1 MKTLQSPTPFARIGT
16 RGSPLALA
24 QAQLVRRLLARA
36 HGVAE
41 DDIAISVIS
50 TGGDRS
56 QASNASLTE
65 IGGKGLF
72 TKEIDEA
79 MLAGDVDIGVH
90 SSKDVATA
98 MPAGLRLAA
107 FLEREDVRDAFMSVK
122 VQSLDHLGERA
133 RFGTSSI
140 RRAAQVLRVRP
151 DLEIVPFRGNVGT
164 RLQKLLDGVA
174 DATMLAMAGLNR
186 LGEGHRATAALDP
199 EIFMPAPAQ
208 GAIGLAVRE
217 GDARMAELVAALDH
231 APTHAAISAE
241 RAMLAILDGSC
252 RTPVGA
258 LSGGTDGRLTLRGQ
272 ILSLDGKDCFESAA
286 SGSDPLEIGRKVG
299 EDLVAQAG
307 SDWLAQW
314 TRR

>member
-1 MKTLQSPTPFARIGT
+1 MQSPAPFARIGT

-24 QAQLVRRLLARA
+24 QARLLRRLLGAA

-41 DDIAISVIS
+41 DDIAIEVIS

-79 MLAGDVDIGVH
+79 MLAGRIDIGVH
-90 SSKDVATA
+90 SSKDVATRL
-98 MPAGLRLAA
+98 PEGILLAA

-122 VQSLDHLGERA
+122 VQSLDHLAERA

-186 LGEGHRATAALDP
+186 LGEGHRATALLDP

-208 GAIGLAVRE
+208 GAIGLAVRSD
-217 GDARMAELVAALDH
+217 DARMAGLVEALDH
-231 APTHAAISAE
+231 APTHTTITAE
-241 RAMLAILDGSC
+241 RAMLAVLDGSC

-258 LSGGTDGRLTLRGQ
+258 LSRLDNGSLTLKGQ
-272 ILSLDGKDCFESAA
+272 ILSLDGKTAFDSSATGTDPES
-286 SGSDPLEIGRKVG
+286 LGRQVG
-299 EDLVAQAG
+299 EDLIAQAG
-307 SDWLAQW
+307 TEWLAQW
-314 TRR
+314 ASL

>member
-1 MKTLQSPTPFARIGT
+1 LQSLPPFARIGT

-24 QAQLVRRLLARA
+24 QARLVRRLLCQA
-36 HGVAE
+36 HGVDE
-41 DDIAISVIS
+41 DDIVISVIS

-72 TKEIDEA
+72 TKEIDDA
-79 MLAGDVDIGVH
+79 MLSGEIDIGVH

-98 MPAGLRLAA
+98 LPQGLRLAA

-208 GAIGLAVRE
+208 GAIGLAVRSE
-217 GDARMAELVAALDH
+217 DARMAALVAALDH

-258 LSGGTDGRLTLRGQ
+258 LSGGGNGQLTLKGQ
-272 ILSLDGKDCFESAA
+272 ILSLDGRDCFESFA
-286 SGSDPLEIGRKVG
+286 SGPDPVALGRAVG

-307 SDWLAQW
+307 SDWLAKW

>member
-1 MKTLQSPTPFARIGT
+1 MQSSAPFARIGT

-24 QAQLVRRLLARA
+24 QARLVRKLLSEA
-36 HGVAE
+36 HGVPE
-41 DDIAISVIS
+41 DDIAITVIS

-79 MLAGDVDIGVH
+79 MLSGTIDIGVH
-90 SSKDVATA
+90 SSKDVAT
-98 MPAGLRLAA
+98 RLPDGIELTA

-122 VQSLDHLGERA
+122 VQSLDHLAEGA

-140 RRAAQVLRVRP
+140 RRAAQVLRQRP

-174 DATMLAMAGLNR
+174 DATMLAVAGLNR
-186 LGEGHRATAALDP
+186 LGEGHRATALLDP
-199 EIFMPAPAQ
+199 QIFMPAPAQ
-208 GAIGLAVRE
+208 GAIGIAVRS
-217 GDARMAELVAALDH
+217 DDPRIADLVAVLDH
-231 APTHAAISAE
+231 APTHTAITAE
-241 RAMLAILDGSC
+241 RAMLAVLDGSC

-258 LSGGTDGRLTLRGQ
+258 LSTLENGVLTLKGQ
-272 ILSLDGKDCFESAA
+272 ILSLDGKTAFESAA
-286 SGSDPLEIGRKVG
+286 TGTDPSALGKKIGD
-299 EDLVAQAG
+299 DLIAQAG
-307 SDWLAQW
+307 TEWLAQW
-314 TRR
+314 AAT

>member
-1 MKTLQSPTPFARIGT
+1 MQSQTPFARIGT

-24 QAQLVRRLLARA
+24 QARLVRRLLSQA

-41 DDIAISVIS
+41 DDIAIEVIS

-56 QASNASLTE
+56 QASNASLIE

-79 MLAGDVDIGVH
+79 MLAGRVDIGVH
-90 SSKDVATA
+90 SSKDVATRL
-98 MPAGLRLAA
+98 PDGIRLAA

-122 VQSLDHLGERA
+122 VQSLDHLAERA
-133 RFGTSSI
+133 KFGTSSI

-186 LGEGHRATAALDP
+186 LGEGHRATALLDP
-199 EIFMPAPAQ
+199 AIFMPAPAQ
-208 GAIGLAVRE
+208 GAIGLAVRSD
-217 GDARMAELVAALDH
+217 DARMAKIVAALDH
-231 APTHAAISAE
+231 APTHAAITAE
-241 RAMLAILDGSC
+241 RAMLAVLDGSC

-258 LSGGTDGRLTLRGQ
+258 LSRRDGETLVLKGQ
-272 ILSLDGKDCFESAA
+272 ILSLDGKTAFDSAA
-286 SGSDPLEIGRKVG
+286 EGADPEKLGRQVG
-299 EDLVAQAG
+299 EDLIAQAG
-307 SDWLAQW
+307 TDWLAQW
-314 TRR
+314 AATP

>member
-1 MKTLQSPTPFARIGT
+1 LQSPTPFARIGT

-24 QAQLVRRLLARA
+24 QARLVRRLLAQA
-36 HGVAE
+36 HGVGV
-41 DDIAISVIS
+41 DDIAIEVIS

-56 QASNASLTE
+56 QASNASLIE

-79 MLAGDVDIGVH
+79 MLAGRVDIGVH
-90 SSKDVATA
+90 SSKDVAT
-98 MPAGLRLAA
+98 RLPDGIALVA

-122 VQSLDHLGERA
+122 VQSLDHLAERA
-133 RFGTSSI
+133 KFGTSSI

-186 LGEGHRATAALDP
+186 LGEGHRATALLDP

-208 GAIGLAVRE
+208 GAIGIAVRS
-217 GDARMAELVAALDH
+217 DDSRMAAIVAALDH
-231 APTHAAISAE
+231 APTHLAITAE
-241 RAMLAILDGSC
+241 RAMLAVLDGSC

-258 LSGGTDGRLTLRGQ
+258 LSRLDGQTLVLKGQ
-272 ILSLDGKDCFESAA
+272 ILSLDGKTAFDAAA
-286 SGSDPLEIGRKVG
+286 SGTDPAQLGRQVG
-299 EDLVAQAG
+299 DDLIAQAG
-307 SDWLAQW
+307 TEWLAQW
-314 TRR
+314 AATS